1 MSFVYL
7 YLRDDNGRRVI
18 LNTNK
23 TIDKKSVPKSHISK
37 IVGADFFS
45 YFIGVLY

>member
-23 TIDKKSVPKSHISK
+23 IQEKSAPKSYINLLKTATGLS
-37 IVGADFFS
+37 A
-45 YFIGVLY
+45 

>member
-7 YLRDDNGRRVI
+7 YLKDDNGRRVI

-23 TIDKKSVPKSHISK
+23 MQKKSAPKSQISK
-37 IVGADFFS
+37 IVGADFFK
-45 YFIGVLY
+45 ILNGV